1 MVVLLLC
8 AILGSGGCGSNS
20 ATKTG
25 LTRFTYSQIHMGSRA
40 RIILYAPDEPRA
52 RVAARAAY
60 AKIAELDSILS
71 DYRQDS
77 EINRLCAGGDGKSG
91 GWTPISA
98 DLFRVL
104 ERAGEISALTDG
116 AFDCTI
122 GPLSMLWR
130 QTRQQGELPPPA
142 QLAKTRSRV
151 GWHLVRLDRDTRSAA
166 LEAEGMR
173 IDFGAIGK
181 GYAADRA
188 VEVLRELGINRC
200 LVDFGGDIA
209 AGDPPPG
216 ETAWRI
222 EIETGFGSGVQ
233 PVVLAAN
240 RGVATSGDLEQ
251 AVEVG
256 GQRYSHILDPA
267 TGLGLTRPTA
277 ATVIAPDAATA
288 DALASAVCVL
298 GPERTREV
306 VGMMPGVGVRLVVGG
321 RVFRFGDAVEQ
332 ILEK

>member
-1 MVVLLLC
+1 MFLLC
-8 AILGSGGCGSNS
+8 AAILGPGGCNS
-20 ATKTG
+20 AGKTG
-25 LTRFTYSQIHMGSRA
+25 LTRFTYAQIHMGSRA
-40 RIILYAPDEPRA
+40 RIILYAPDEPQA
-52 RVAARAAY
+52 RLAARAAY

-77 EINRLCAGGDGKSG
+77 EISRLCAGEMGEVGE
-91 GWTPISA
+91 WTPISA

-104 ERAGEISALTDG
+104 ERAEEISALTDG

-130 QTRQQGELPPPA
+130 QARQQGELPPPA
-142 QLAKTRSRV
+142 RLAEARSRV

-166 LEAEGMR
+166 LDADGMR

-188 VEVLRELGINRC
+188 VEVLRELGISRC

-216 ETAWRI
+216 ETVWRI
-222 EIETGFGSGVQ
+222 EIETGYGSGVR
-233 PVVLAAN
+233 PVVLAA
-240 RGVATSGDLEQ
+240 RCGIATSGDIEQ
-251 AVEVG
+251 AVAIG
-256 GQRYSHILDPA
+256 GQRYSHILDPE
-267 TGLGLTRPTA
+267 TGLGLTVPTA

-298 GPERTREV
+298 GPERTREIIDNL
-306 VGMMPGVGVRLVVGG
+306 PGIGVRLVVAG
-321 RVFRFGDAVEQ
+321 RVFRYGEAVEQ
-332 ILEK
+332 IPER